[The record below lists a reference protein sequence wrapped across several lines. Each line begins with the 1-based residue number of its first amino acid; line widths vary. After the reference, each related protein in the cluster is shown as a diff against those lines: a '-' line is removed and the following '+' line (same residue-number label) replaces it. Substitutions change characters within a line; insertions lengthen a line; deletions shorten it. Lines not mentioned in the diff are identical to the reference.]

1 MLFVSL
7 CLMKSYLILLQAAC
21 EELRNSRMLLKLI
34 EVALETGMKSGNA
47 SDFKLEAL
55 LELIDIKLL
64 DGRTTLLHP
73 VVQNIIDSEGIK
85 VLQVVRN
92 LSSVL
97 VHVKKSAE
105 MDYGVVR
112 NEMSKLYQGVQKV
125 SEVLLLND
133 ENGRNEEQQWW
144 KFRES
149 MTRFLETAVEEIKKI
164 ETKEGFVL
172 SAVKEI
178 TEKFHGDSAKEEAQ
192 LLRVFEIVRDFSFIL
207 DGVCKEMEMTREES
221 TLA

>member
-1 MLFVSL
+1 
-7 CLMKSYLILLQAAC
+7 
-21 EELRNSRMLLKLI
+21 MLLKLI
-34 EVALETGMKSGNA
+34 EVVLETGMKSGNA
-47 SDFKLEAL
+47 RDFKLEAL
-55 LELIDIKLL
+55 LELVYIKML
-64 DGRTTLLHP
+64 DGRTTLMHS
-73 VVQNIIDSEGIK
+73 VVHNIVESEGIK
-85 VLQVVRN
+85 VLQVVGN

-97 VHVKKSAE
+97 VDVKKTAE

-112 NEMSKLYQGVQKV
+112 NDLSKLYQGVQKV

-133 ENGRNEEQQWW
+133 ENGQNEEQQWW

-164 ETKEGFVL
+164 EREEGSAL

-178 TEKFHGDSAKEEAQ
+178 TEYFHGDSAKEEAQ
-192 LLRVFEIVRDFSFIL
+192 ILRVFVIVRDFVSIL
-207 DGVCKEMEMTREES
+207 NNVCKEMEVTREES